1 MLQQLSLRM
10 CADRAVLAVAL
21 LCSTFATLARE
32 AAPAPPLGWNSWD
45 SYGLTIDEAD
55 FGANAQELAKLRSYG
70 WTYAVID
77 EGWYMGNPFGDS
89 HTRLHVCAESLTTL
103 LELHDQRHWA
113 RRARTFTIPTI
124 ATPDPHPPADAR
136 APHAPAGIPGG
147 GVSFLALVPDGALTE
162 WAYCRGIDITFRLRP
177 GSFAA

>member
-113 RRARTFTIPTI
+113 RRAWTFTISTVATTDPPHPSLTI
-124 ATPDPHPPADAR
+124 AHHTPLP
-136 APHAPAGIPGG
+136 GVPGG
-147 GVSFLALVPDGALTE
+147 GCVSSFVLIRDRALTGV
-162 WAYCRGIDITFRLRP
+162 WLSARQLRA
-177 GSFAA
+177 GL

>member
-10 CADRAVLAVAL
+10 CADKAVLAVAL

-55 FGANAQELAKLRSYG
+55 LRANAQELAKLRSYG

-77 EGWYMGNPFGDS
+77 EGWYMGNPFGDKLENRQYLLDPNGLLIPVPARYP
-89 HTRLHVCAESLTTL
+89 HRPATRGSS
-103 LELHDQRHWA
+103 RW
-113 RRARTFTIPTI
+113 PTGC
-124 ATPDPHPPADAR
+124 TP
-136 APHAPAGIPGG
+136 
-147 GVSFLALVPDGALTE
+147 
-162 WAYCRGIDITFRLRP
+162 RG
-177 GSFAA
+177 